1 MPRRVQLL
9 VMLVL
14 LGFASTPAITRA
26 QDSPSQ
32 NPNVAPYEVH
42 AGTRFLVSLHNKLST
57 KDDKRGKQFT
67 ARTLEEIVSADG
79 TTLPAGA
86 EVRGHIDKVV
96 SAGKTGRAKLWLAF
110 DDIHTQNGWVP
121 LIAELIGTP
130 GIHSIRV
137 LYEHEGEIEATSSN
151 HQTEAEAAA
160 AGAMAGA
167 AVGMAAHDNKDAA
180 IGAAMGAATA
190 FMVTSGIGQELTLD
204 ENTKLELVLER
215 ALRIRRA

>member
-1 MPRRVQLL
+1 MSRRLHLLATLIILGSLGLSVQ
-9 VMLVL
+9 
-14 LGFASTPAITRA
+14 AQA
-26 QDSPSQ
+26 QDSGSQ

-42 AGTRFLVSLHNKLST
+42 AGTRFVVTLHDKLST

-79 TTLPAGA
+79 TILPAGA

-110 DDIHTQNGWVP
+110 DEIHTQNGWVP

-160 AGAMAGA
+160 AGALAGA
-167 AVGMAAHDNKDAA
+167 SVGMAAHDNKDAA
-180 IGAAMGAATA
+180 MGAAMGAAAA

-215 ALRIRRA
+215 ALRLKRA

>member
-1 MPRRVQLL
+1 MRRVVRLL
-9 VMLVL
+9 IIQFL
-14 LGFASTPAITRA
+14 LIGFVALATSQA
-26 QDSPSQ
+26 QDSATQ

-42 AGTRFLVSLHNKLST
+42 AGTRFLVALHDKLST
-57 KDDKRGKQFT
+57 KEDKRGKQFT
-67 ARTLEEIVSADG
+67 ARTLEEMVSADG
-79 TTLPAGA
+79 TALPAGA

-96 SAGKTGRAKLWLAF
+96 SAGKTGRAKIWLAF
-110 DDIHTQNGWVP
+110 DEIHTQNGWVP

-130 GIHSIRV
+130 GIHSIQV
-137 LYEHEGEIEATSSN
+137 LYEHEGEIVATSSN

-160 AGAMAGA
+160 AGALAGA

-190 FMVTSGIGQELTLD
+190 FMVTSGIGQELTL
-204 ENTKLELVLER
+204 EQNTKLELVLER

>member
-1 MPRRVQLL
+1 MPRRMQLL
-9 VMLVL
+9 VMLIL
-14 LGFASTPAITRA
+14 LDCLGLSTHAQA
-26 QDSPSQ
+26 QDSASQ
-32 NPNVAPYEVH
+32 SPTVGSYEVR
-42 AGTRFLVSLHNKLST
+42 AGTRFLVALHDKLST

-67 ARTLEEIVSADG
+67 TRTLEEIVSADG

-86 EVRGHIDKVV
+86 EVRGHIDKVI

-110 DDIHTQNGWVP
+110 DEIHTQNGWVP
-121 LIAELIGTP
+121 LVAELISTP

-151 HQTEAEAAA
+151 RQTEAEAAA
-160 AGAMAGA
+160 AGALAGA

-180 IGAAMGAATA
+180 IGAAMGAAAA
-190 FMVTSGIGQELTLD
+190 FMVTSGIGQELTL
-204 ENTKLELVLER
+204 EVNTKLELVLER

>member
-1 MPRRVQLL
+1 MKLTTRLGV
-9 VMLVL
+9 VAAL
-14 LGFASTPAITRA
+14 LGFAAFPAHTQA
-26 QDSPSQ
+26 QDSASQ

-42 AGTRFLVSLHNKLST
+42 AGTRFLISLHDKLGT
-57 KDDKRGKQFT
+57 KEDKAGKHFT
-67 ARTLEEIVSADG
+67 ARTLDEIVSADG

-110 DDIHTQNGWVP
+110 DDIQIRGNWVP
-121 LIAELIGTP
+121 LVAELIGTP

-151 HQTEAEAAA
+151 HQTEAQAAA
-160 AGAMAGA
+160 AGALAGG

-180 IGAAMGAATA
+180 IGAAMGAAA
-190 FMVTSGIGQELTLD
+190 ASMVTSGIGQELTLD
-204 ENTKLELVLER
+204 ENTKLELILER
-215 ALRIRRA
+215 PLRVRRT

>member
-1 MPRRVQLL
+1 MSRKMQLL
-9 VMLVL
+9 GMLIL
-14 LGFASTPAITRA
+14 LGSLALSLRTQA
-26 QDSPSQ
+26 QDSGSE

-42 AGTRFLVSLHNKLST
+42 AGTRFLVALHDKLST
-57 KDDKRGKQFT
+57 KDDKRGKHFS

-110 DDIHTQNGWVP
+110 DEIHTQNGWVP

-160 AGAMAGA
+160 AGALAGA
-167 AVGMAAHDNKDAA
+167 SVGIAAHDNKDAA
-180 IGAAMGAATA
+180 IGAAMGAAAA
-190 FMVTSGIGQELTLD
+190 FMVTSGIGQELILD

-215 ALRIRRA
+215 GLRLKRA

>member
-1 MPRRVQLL
+1 MSRRMQILA
-9 VMLVL
+9 MLIL
-14 LGFASTPAITRA
+14 LGSLGLSVRA
-26 QDSPSQ
+26 QAPDSGSQ

-42 AGTRFLVSLHNKLST
+42 AGTRFVVVLHDKLST
-57 KDDKRGKQFT
+57 KDDKRGKKFG

-86 EVRGHIDKVV
+86 EVHGHIDKVV

-110 DDIHTQNGWVP
+110 DEIHTQNGWVP

-160 AGAMAGA
+160 AGALAGA
-167 AVGMAAHDNKDAA
+167 TVGMAAHDNKDAA
-180 IGAAMGAATA
+180 IGAAMGAAAA

-215 ALRIRRA
+215 ALRIRKA

>member
-1 MPRRVQLL
+1 MHLL
-9 VMLVL
+9 VIFFL
-14 LGFASTPAITRA
+14 LGFVRLPTIAQA
-26 QDSPSQ
+26 QDSGSQ
-32 NPNVAPYEVH
+32 SPNVAPDEVH
-42 AGTRFLVSLHNKLST
+42 AGTRFLVALHDKLST

-79 TTLPAGA
+79 TTLPTGA

-110 DDIHTQNGWVP
+110 DEIRTQNGWVP
-121 LIAELIGTP
+121 FVAELIGTP

-151 HQTEAEAAA
+151 RQTEAEAAA
-160 AGAMAGA
+160 AGALAGA
-167 AVGMAAHDNKDAA
+167 SVGMAAHDNKDAA
-180 IGAAMGAATA
+180 IGAAMGAAAA
-190 FMVTSGIGQELTLD
+190 FMVTSGIGQEVTLD